1 MSERTPPITIRELN
15 DYPYVFIDNHE
26 SVGLNQFRL
35 IVSAWIFHSV
45 ALRVP

>member
-1 MSERTPPITIRELN
+1 VSGKTPRIAIRELN